1 MGKELPD
8 GSHARGSFSVADES
22 GGHHFEKIFGVAE
35 EEIVFIAVVRVKGGA
50 ADVGA
55 IEDMLDGDGFE
66 GLFVHERD
74 ECIAEGISCAANT
87 RVHFPVGG

>member
-1 MGKELPD
+1 M
-8 GSHARGSFSVADES
+8 ADES

-35 EEIVFIAVVRVKGGA
+35 EEIVFVAVVRVKGGA
-50 ADVGA
+50 ADMGA
-55 IEDMLDGDGFE
+55 IEDMLDGDDFE

-87 RVHFPVGG
+87 RVHFPFGG